1 MVNCRYPL
9 RWFPKP
15 WEDAH
20 ARCQSQRTFMS
31 QGWRNLM
38 EIGRLRRAHEI
49 GNAAWERWL
58 FPFKDTLRHFYMS
71 SSSNYDEF
79 SGTVQALRRLIF
91 RGLLYTGGEGELAI
105 RQLLPCLL
113 TAHVQWK
120 EIVSIVSAKLLLPS
134 PKNLATIL
142 WAVDE

>member
-1 MVNCRYPL
+1 
-9 RWFPKP
+9 
-15 WEDAH
+15 
-20 ARCQSQRTFMS
+20 
-31 QGWRNLM
+31 
-38 EIGRLRRAHEI
+38 
-49 GNAAWERWL
+49 
-58 FPFKDTLRHFYMS
+58 MS

-79 SGTVQALRRLIF
+79 SGTVQALRRF
-91 RGLLYTGGEGELAI
+91 SGASVHRWGRELAI

-142 WAVDE
+142 